1 MKYTKA
7 EFCEVCNMQTK
18 HLTTYVARKKI
29 ELDGDMID
37 MDNVK
42 NALFYQQ
49 CKSKTPTKP
58 KPEIKVPLKD
68 IEPPPIPAKVATP
81 EPQFAPNDDDEPSEI
96 EPKNLIDIEIEMQ
109 KAKLRRQ
116 INGDKKEKIIISK
129 LQGQLVEVDIVEKL
143 VTEVG
148 RSITHEFRAVLD
160 NFLTQFAFKYNI
172 DATEVSTQRK
182 HGIFILNKAYEDSI
196 ENVKKK
202 IDAIIE
208 DLEG

>member
-1 MKYTKA
+1 VVK
-7 EFCEVCNMQTK
+7 
-18 HLTTYVARKKI
+18 VAPI
-29 ELDGDMID
+29 NQPE
-37 MDNVK
+37 
-42 NALFYQQ
+42 
-49 CKSKTPTKP
+49 PTK
-58 KPEIKVPLKD
+58 
-68 IEPPPIPAKVATP
+68 EPIQQAL
-81 EPQFAPNDDDEPSEI
+81 EPDEPTEFES
-96 EPKNLIDIEIEMQ
+96 NSLLDIEIEMQ

-172 DATEVSTQRK
+172 EATEVSTQRK
-182 HGIFILNKAYEDSI
+182 HGIFVLNKAYEDSI

>member
-1 MKYTKA
+1 MILSKKELA
-7 EFCEVCNMQTK
+7 DMCNMPTNALAVYIQRKQIHVENDTIDSNHPVNIK
-18 HLTTYVARKKI
+18 FISKKQEKKPNPIKKVKPKVVKVAPKI
-29 ELDGDMID
+29 EQ
-37 MDNVK
+37 K
-42 NALFYQQ
+42 A
-49 CKSKTPTKP
+49 
-58 KPEIKVPLKD
+58 KPEPSPMEQD
-68 IEPPPIPAKVATP
+68 
-81 EPQFAPNDDDEPSEI
+81 QDEPTEI
-96 EPKNLIDIEIEMQ
+96 TSNSLLDIEIEMQ

-182 HGIFILNKAYEDSI
+182 HGIFVLNKAYEDSI